1 MVQTKYTNVQPLADF
16 DWDQFEN
23 GNNGT
28 NLVHNPKVKTKHGEP
43 VYCHEPYA
51 QELYD
56 RMEAYFSGSQ
66 YEPTPKDEING
77 ALYSVTNI
85 KQLNDHEVI
94 IDTNGGMSAVVDM
107 NKEHQFMNLLG
118 CNGVEQF
125 MVALKIP
132 QNKEIILEQAR
143 TAKMTT
149 NRVSIWDGV
158 KANIEQELMK
168 QLKEGKHHYG
178 YNATILSTNNGGY
191 TVDIQGVKCFLP
203 GSLASSG
210 PITDFEALIGKTI
223 DVCVV
228 NYSKQ
233 TNNFVVS
240 HKKYLELTLPS
251 RVKNELKAGQR
262 IWVKVTGQSKNGL
275 FCAIRDNNG
284 EFPFSSLMHRS
295 TMSPDMEASFDKN
308 EFVKG
313 DEMIAYI
320 HRIDWMDDGKYRIVI
335 GDHLPEQKDEKIEE
349 KEDN

>member
-1 MVQTKYTNVQPLADF
+1 MIQTKYTNIQPLADF
-16 DWDQFEN
+16 DWDQYEN
-23 GNNGT
+23 GSNGV

-66 YEPTPKDEING
+66 YEPTPKDEISG
-77 ALYSVTNI
+77 ALYKVVDITQVS
-85 KQLNDHEVI
+85 DHEVML
-94 IDTNGGMSAVVDM
+94 DTNGGMSAVVDM
-107 NKEHQFMNLLG
+107 NKEHQFMNMFG
-118 CNGVEQF
+118 CSNVDDF
-125 MVALKIP
+125 MLALKQP
-132 QNKEIILEQAR
+132 RNKKIILQHAK
-143 TAKMTT
+143 TAKVTT
-149 NRVSIWDGV
+149 NRVSIWEGV
-158 KANIEQELMK
+158 RADIENELMK
-168 QLKEGKHHYG
+168 QLIEGEQHYG
-178 YNATILSTNNGGY
+178 YSATILSTNNGGY

-295 TMSPDMEASFDKN
+295 TMSQDMESSFDKN

-320 HRIDWMDDGKYRIVI
+320 HRIEWMDDGKYRIVI
-335 GDHLPEQKDEKIEE
+335 GDREPVQIEENEE
-349 KEDN
+349 KEEA

>member
-1 MVQTKYTNVQPLADF
+1 MIQTKYTNVQPLADF

-23 GNNGT
+23 GSNGI

-66 YEPTPKDEING
+66 YEPTPKDEISG
-77 ALYSVTNI
+77 ALYNVVDINQVS
-85 KQLNDHEVI
+85 DHEVI
-94 IDTNGGMSAVVDM
+94 LDTNGGMSAVVDM
-107 NKEHQFMNLLG
+107 NKERQFMDMLG
-118 CNGVEQF
+118 CDNVEDF
-125 MVALKIP
+125 MIALKYP
-132 QNKEIILEQAR
+132 QNKKTILKHAK
-143 TAKMTT
+143 TAKVTA
-149 NRVSIWDGV
+149 NRVSIWEGIRADV
-158 KANIEQELMK
+158 ENELMK
-168 QLKEGKHHYG
+168 QLIEGEQHYG
-178 YNATILSTNNGGY
+178 YPAKILSTNNGGY

-210 PITDFEALIGKTI
+210 PITDFDALIGKTI

-295 TMSPDMEASFDKN
+295 TMSQDMESSFDKN

-313 DEMIAYI
+313 DEMIAYV
-320 HRIDWMDDGKYRIVI
+320 HRIEWMDDGKYRIVI
-335 GDHLPEQKDEKIEE
+335 GDREPDLSNENEE
-349 KEDN
+349 KEEI